1 MSKLL
6 QQIYNLKNQR
16 AAHLKTAQD
25 ALDAKDMTAYKTA
38 LDAATRM
45 NDEIEAAQS
54 LYNEAHRFDG
64 SSAPG
69 GIQPQQAQE
78 PAQVTDMRASN
89 EYARAFAYA
98 LRNSVTPAKAGGDER
113 VKVLMDA
120 LTEIGGDP
128 EGSDG
133 GFLVPVDLQ
142 TQINE
147 VVRNRMPL
155 TELFTT
161 ETTRTRTGFR
171 VYDTAPTKG
180 FTKVDEMAT
189 IPQDD
194 KPKFTRI
201 NYAIEDYAMILPVS
215 NDLLADETASLFGYL
230 ARWFGEKEVL
240 TENLALLA
248 MIKGLTAVDLKAG
261 EEIKGLKTAL
271 NVGLKANYAPT
282 AVIITNQDGFN
293 VYDNLVDTMGR
304 PLLGADMR
312 DPMIDRWRG
321 RNRIV
326 TLSNDILPSV
336 DGKAPLFIGDFKQF
350 GSLIRRQPMEFASTT
365 IGGNAWGTNSTE
377 VRGILRFDTIKTD
390 NNAAIARTVALEAT
404 V

>member
-201 NYAIEDYAMILPVS
+201 NYAIEDYAMIDHTGFILQYTGTHEVP
-215 NDLLADETASLFGYL
+215 
-230 ARWFGEKEVL
+230 EKRLYRSRVC
-240 TENLALLA
+240 
-248 MIKGLTAVDLKAG
+248 
-261 EEIKGLKTAL
+261 
-271 NVGLKANYAPT
+271 
-282 AVIITNQDGFN
+282 
-293 VYDNLVDTMGR
+293 
-304 PLLGADMR
+304 
-312 DPMIDRWRG
+312 RG
-321 RNRIV
+321 RCTACGDVTSRHSIYAHQRRQTGLFFPRQRQAADSGFRRIW
-326 TLSNDILPSV
+326 TGN
-336 DGKAPLFIGDFKQF
+336 DGKYD
-350 GSLIRRQPMEFASTT
+350 
-365 IGGNAWGTNSTE
+365 
-377 VRGILRFDTIKTD
+377 
-390 NNAAIARTVALEAT
+390 
-404 V
+404 